1 MNRALRRIT
10 VFSLIMPMAF
20 SFGVMPASA
29 ASPMIED
36 IEYCGS
42 GIVEVDFYGD
52 VMYRNTKV
60 TVKDNKG
67 KKYRASIIKKDS
79 DDIKFK
85 IKKYKKGR
93 TYKFKIKNVRSWNG
107 GSYRTVSGK
116 VKINKASKFIG
127 KAKAKK
133 IALKDAGLSASQVW
147 FKKAMLEYD
156 DGRYIYDIE
165 FMHGYTEYGYEIH
178 ASTGR
183 ILDRDIDWD

>member
-10 VFSLIMPMAF
+10 VFSLIMAMAF

-42 GIVEVDFYGD
+42 GIVEVDFVGD
-52 VMYRNTKV
+52 VSYKNTKV

-93 TYKFKIKNVRSWNG
+93 TYKFKIKNVKSWNG

-147 FKKAMLEYD
+147 FKKAKLDYD

>member
-1 MNRALRRIT
+1 MSRALRRIT
-10 VFSLIMPMAF
+10 VFSLIMAMAF

-42 GIVEVDFYGD
+42 GIVEVDFVGD
-52 VMYRNTKV
+52 VSYKNTKV

-147 FKKAMLEYD
+147 FKKAKLDYD

-165 FMHGYTEYGYEIH
+165 FMHGYTEYDYEIH
-178 ASTGR
+178 ASKGR